1 LLRPDESQIT
11 MPSKNSDRMIGA
23 DISFLPQ
30 PGDRG
35 ARFYDKGAEKD
46 VIVILK
52 DHGIL
57 TL

>member
-1 LLRPDESQIT
+1 
-11 MPSKNSDRMIGA
+11 MIGA